1 MEIVESEILEL
12 KESWH
17 DVYLKTICA
26 FANTRGGKLIIG
38 ITDKKEPVSKI
49 FNSKELLENIPNK
62 IVSKLGI
69 IATLKEGKF
78 KNKKVIII
86 QVDKSD
92 VPTSYN
98 GQYFIRI
105 GSTTQTLQSKELSR
119 FLINSSL
126 SNWDEYIV
134 TDAEIEDINLDTIEL
149 FKKFAIKRLPF
160 VNQTNSLEELLIKL
174 NLLDKQNRIKRGAV
188 LLFGKNPKQFFISAF
203 IKIGR
208 FNDDGSIISS
218 DVIEGNLFEQ
228 VEKTIEIIKTKYLV
242 SNIKIKGLYR
252 EEHLA
257 IPEEAL
263 REAIINA
270 VIHRDYIGTHTQI
283 KIYRDYINIWNEGML
298 PKSINIKNLKTK
310 HPSRPRNELLAD
322 IFFKAGLIEAWGQGT
337 LEIINLCRTANLPEP
352 EYKEEFGGFSTT
364 FFQSDYSTNKIKL
377 LNLNSRQEKTIE
389 YLKENNSVTNSIYQ
403 KFFKV
408 SKGTATK
415 DLNDLLEKDL
425 IVREGSRGAGTFYKL
440 KP

>member
-1 MEIVESEILEL
+1 M
-12 KESWH
+12 
-17 DVYLKTICA
+17 
-26 FANTRGGKLIIG
+26 
-38 ITDKKEPVSKI
+38 
-49 FNSKELLENIPNK
+49 
-62 IVSKLGI
+62 
-69 IATLKEGKF
+69 
-78 KNKKVIII
+78 
-86 QVDKSD
+86 
-92 VPTSYN
+92 
-98 GQYFIRI
+98 
-105 GSTTQTLQSKELSR
+105 
-119 FLINSSL
+119 
-126 SNWDEYIV
+126 
-134 TDAEIEDINLDTIEL
+134 
-149 FKKFAIKRLPF
+149 
-160 VNQTNSLEELLIKL
+160 LIKL

-270 VIHRDYIGTHTQI
+270 IIHRDYIGAHTQI

-337 LEIINLCRTANLPEP
+337 LEMLNICKIANLPEP

-364 FFQSDYSTNKIKL
+364 FFQSDYSTNKIKA
-377 LNLNSRQEKTIE
+377 LNLNSRQEKIIE

-425 IVREGSRGAGTFYKL
+425 IIREGSRGAGTFYKL